1 MKKNTKKKFR
11 DIRNAVVMMCVMVA
25 MMSTAS
31 YAWFTMT
38 SSPTVTGMQ
47 MTAAATSG
55 LQISLDNTADSYKD
69 AVIVVEDDSDAKVLK
84 PVTLVAKESVTKY
97 SEVGATEYIKFK
109 EAVYSGKDVTGLTE
123 VPGADIT
130 GCVAKYT
137 IYLKGTDPN
146 ATGQYG
152 IGIICGARDNNGDF
166 TLNGT
171 TPTTAGSV
179 VKATGTTSGQTK
191 ADYAIR
197 VGLLPEGET
206 DLIVWEP
213 NNNDVTIA
221 GATSATVTG
230 SLSIVDDPDVG
241 SADTGVITT
250 GVGNPNNTSVS
261 LFDMDKVTAKKVDI
275 FIWLEGSDDHCVDQI
290 QTDDIAAQI
299 QFTVVEEIDAP

>member
-1 MKKNTKKKFR
+1 MDKNKKKKLR
-11 DIRNAVVMMCVMVA
+11 DIRNALVMVCVMVA
-25 MMSTAS
+25 MLSTAS

-47 MTAAATSG
+47 MTASATSG
-55 LQISLDNTADSYKD
+55 LQISLDNSQGSYKD
-69 AVIVVEDDSDAKVLK
+69 AVIVVEDDTDAKVLK
-84 PVTLVAKESVTKY
+84 PVTLVAKENVEKY
-97 SEVGATEYIKFK
+97 ADVGATEYIKFN
-109 EAVYSGKDVTGLTE
+109 EAVYSGENVTDLTE
-123 VPGADIT
+123 VPGTNIT
-130 GCVAKYT
+130 KCVAKYT
-137 IYLKGTDPN
+137 IYLKGTDDQ

-171 TPTTAGSV
+171 TPTTTGSV

-206 DLIVWEP
+206 NLIVWEP
-213 NNNDVTIA
+213 NSNDVEIA
-221 GATSATVTG
+221 GATAATVTG
-230 SLSIVDDPDVG
+230 SLTIIDEPDVD

-250 GVGNPNNTSVS
+250 GVGNPNNTSIT
-261 LFDMDKVTAKKVDI
+261 LFKMDKAAAKKVDI

-299 QFTVVEEIDAP
+299 QFTVVEEFDAP